1 MIDLRANPFFLDD
14 EGIRWVNE
22 TLASMTVEEKAGQVF
37 CPLGL
42 PGNEEVLRGM
52 ICGLGVGGIG
62 MPRRTGQGT
71 GIWTASGN

>member
-14 EGIRWVNE
+14 EGIRWVSE

-42 PGNEEVLRGM
+42 AGSEEALRGM
-52 ICGLGVGGIG
+52 V
-62 MPRRTGQGT
+62 
-71 GIWTASGN
+71 